1 MDLLKLIHGFVTVVL
16 SRQYLALCQTKTI
29 WRHYQYKD
37 DDDKH
42 VKQVADDVSPVP
54 PGEDIDSLLAWGHQR
69 DKDEEVVMII
79 NIIYGQFQNIFSFGK
94 CWPKVETK
102 SPLLPLIT
110 FWMAPL
116 NWAHCNCCDFDLLIA
131 TCHKCKYKYGP
142 GWLCSLQ
149 LLWLWSAHCHLPAEC
164 ILALFQKDMHLA
176 ADGNNTSLD
185 VIFIIISKSIII
197 FTESPNYSLQE
208 SIVEGRK
215 CLCHNNDSENTSL
228 LIWIIARD
236 GYCLFGGRG

>member
-1 MDLLKLIHGFVTVVL
+1 
-16 SRQYLALCQTKTI
+16 
-29 WRHYQYKD
+29 
-37 DDDKH
+37 
-42 VKQVADDVSPVP
+42 
-54 PGEDIDSLLAWGHQR
+54 
-69 DKDEEVVMII
+69 MII
-79 NIIYGQFQNIFSFGK
+79 NIIYGQLQNIFSFRK
-94 CWPKVETK
+94 CWPKVGTK
-102 SPLLPLIT
+102 SSLLPRVT
-110 FWMAPL
+110 FLMAPVL
-116 NWAHCNCCDFDLLIA
+116 R
-131 TCHKCKYKYGP
+131 
-142 GWLCSLQ
+142 SLQ

-228 LIWIIARD
+228 LICIITRD
-236 GYCLFGGRG
+236 GYCLFGGRGLGSMI